1 MNRNGVVAVCIVSA
15 GMLFTSSLHADSIEP
30 AKQVSVTVIAD
41 GKTSAQVVLPLPRGA
56 ELGVRAGQMVPTPGN
71 ENAFRLVG
79 NASVSTRLDGVDLAS
94 VYGEEL
100 LVSKQVLD
108 AGQVAARA
116 ALETMLAADQSFREK
131 LNEQLQSSGAA
142 REPKNFGSQWKEQ
155 QAIDRR
161 NQARLDTIVKE
172 YGWPTFAW
180 AGRDGVDAA
189 FLVVQHADL
198 DYQRKYLPTIE
209 QAVAQRNLSPS
220 VFALLEDR
228 IRVREGKKQIYGTQL
243 NTAADGTWVPYP
255 IEDEANVDARRAR
268 VGLGPLAEYVKG
280 FGPQAKPQSH

>member
-1 MNRNGVVAVCIVSA
+1 
-15 GMLFTSSLHADSIEP
+15 MLFTSCLRADSAEP

-56 ELGVRAGQMVPTPGN
+56 ELGVRAGQMIPTPGN

-79 NASVSTRLDGVDLAS
+79 NASVSTRLDGADLAS

-108 AGQVAARA
+108 GGRVEARA
-116 ALETMLAADQSFREK
+116 ALEAMLAADQSLREK
-131 LNEQLQSSGAA
+131 LNEQLRSASAA
-142 REPKNFGSQWKEQ
+142 GESKIFASQWKEQ

-161 NQARLDTIVKE
+161 NQARLDAIVKE

-189 FLVVQHADL
+189 FLVVQHSDL
-198 DYQRKYLPTIE
+198 DYQRRYLPMIE
-209 QAVAQRNLSPS
+209 QAVTQRNLSPS
-220 VFALLEDR
+220 AFALLEDR

-243 NTAADGTWVPYP
+243 DTATDGAWVPYP

-268 VGLGPLAEYVKG
+268 VGLGPLAEYLKG
-280 FGPQAKPQSH
+280 FGPQAKPQPH